1 MIKQSTLVTFM
12 AAAGIALL
20 GAQAA
25 HADIVKIDGSS
36 TVYPITEAVAEEFQ
50 KAKKNNIK
58 VTVGICLL
66 YTSPIPRDRPR
77 SRMPAST

>member
-36 TVYPITEAVAEEFQ
+36 TVYPITEAVA
-50 KAKKNNIK
+50 
-58 VTVGICLL
+58 
-66 YTSPIPRDRPR
+66 
-77 SRMPAST
+77 